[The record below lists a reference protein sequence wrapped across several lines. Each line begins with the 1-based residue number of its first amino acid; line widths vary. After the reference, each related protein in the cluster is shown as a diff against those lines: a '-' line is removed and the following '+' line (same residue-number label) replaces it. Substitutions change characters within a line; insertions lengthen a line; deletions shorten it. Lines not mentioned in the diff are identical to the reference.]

1 MNYIIIPLKCYL
13 EAPKLLPL
21 PPKTELSEGSSFRLF
36 CYSSAGTKPLFY
48 QWSKNGQNLVNNPH
62 SSFKIETFKDN
73 SQFGIEKVDR
83 NDSGNYSC
91 IARNAFGTDIQSA
104 LLIVKGLKIF
114 IYFTIFFSLIK

>member
-1 MNYIIIPLKCYL
+1 M
-13 EAPKLLPL
+13 
-21 PPKTELSEGSSFRLF
+21 
-36 CYSSAGTKPLFY
+36 
-48 QWSKNGQNLVNNPH
+48 NLVNNPH

-104 LLIVKGLKIF
+104 LLIVKGLKNF
-114 IYFTIFFSLIK
+114 ISFIIFFH